1 MVRRSKDL
9 VDLFQSTPGRNLAE
23 NGPEPAVASLKATG
37 LAEAPSARRSR
48 REAGET
54 SDPQMLKR
62 FWRQILCRLF
72 RPGSRGRSPD
82 ADRRR
87 DCLNVIQTTSQLG
100 RHWTLLAPRPSS
112 VHDPNEG
119 QTRAPPCSFPATS
132 SELLTS
138 GFRSPSPPARNGER
152 HGTPNCLCSA
162 G

>member
-9 VDLFQSTPGRNLAE
+9 VDLFRSTPGRNLAE

-54 SDPQMLKR
+54 SDPPDAEALLAPDPLQTLPAG
-62 FWRQILCRLF
+62 LS
-72 RPGSRGRSPD
+72 GSPD

-138 GFRSPSPPARNGER
+138 GFRSPHHQQGNGER